1 MGNRTRGGTEAAGSR
16 MAHVSGEWQQALGS
30 ELNAGGNLTLDAGRD
45 VTFTGSQASAAG
57 STRAGRWRY
66 QHQGRKHHQHHA
78 PGRQQPYFISQQRP
92 PGRAPDSKRTR
103 RRPGRHLVAG
113 NRLLAE
119 GAQIDSKEGRIGVSA
134 RDVSIKDAR
143 TRTQDQDSENKREG
157 KTKSHREEQTER
169 EISTGSTFSGR
180 EGVSVIGREGD
191 VTVTGSTLHSDS
203 NNADVSLY
211 HHLVCRLTRLV

>member
-1 MGNRTRGGTEAAGSR
+1 MNLTPAATLIFRPGETSR
-16 MAHVSGEWQQALGS
+16 SRAARPAPPAAPAQ
-30 ELNAGGNLTLDAGRD
+30 AGGDINIGAESTTNTTHLDANSRTSSVSNDRQEERLTLSTLGGDQG
-45 VTFTGSQASAAG
+45 VT
-57 STRAGRWRY
+57 
-66 QHQGRKHHQHHA
+66 
-78 PGRQQPYFISQQRP
+78 
-92 PGRAPDSKRTR
+92 
-103 RRPGRHLVAG
+103 LVAG

-134 RDVSIKDAR
+134 QDVTIKDAR
-143 TRTQDQDSENKREG
+143 SRTQDQDSENKREG

-169 EISTGSTFSGR
+169 EISTGSTFSGQQ
-180 EGVSVIGREGD
+180 GVTVIGREGD